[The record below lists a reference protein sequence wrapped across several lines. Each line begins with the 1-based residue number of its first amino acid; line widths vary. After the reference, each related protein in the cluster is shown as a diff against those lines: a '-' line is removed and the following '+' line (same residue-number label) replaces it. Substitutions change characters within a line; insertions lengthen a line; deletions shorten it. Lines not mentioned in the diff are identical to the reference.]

1 MRIFRWTLVLAL
13 LAISAPSSATTAAP
27 SAFVIA
33 GEGLGHGVGMSQ
45 VGAFVQAQQGRSAA
59 EIISHYYP
67 KAELASV
74 NDDLSILV
82 NVAANQTSLQLSAVP
97 IRKNQLVSLWV
108 ANGAEQLQLTA
119 GSTVSLSAVAGQ
131 LQLSYPDTTELIT
144 TAKQLELGWSG
155 IAGYPAAEPKSELKL
170 TRSDG
175 TISQYRF
182 GPLQVSAVGNRIQAV
197 LKLRVKD
204 EYLNAV
210 AEMAS
215 TWPLAALQAQAI
227 AARSMALTAV
237 NAGLKANCSCHVN
250 SLIDQ
255 NMRGSERYKL
265 PGYPNWRKAV
275 KQTAGQVIAINQ
287 QPVAAWFFARS
298 TGKTENSED
307 VWGSPR
313 PWAIS
318 VEDQYS
324 IDPLAG
330 PQVRWQVSVSSE
342 QLAKLFKLSDVVKVS
357 VVARNPGGSVK
368 TFRAISASGQVAN
381 LPGRTLRA
389 AIPTRSV
396 WIQSIKPQG
405 S

>member
-1 MRIFRWTLVLAL
+1 MRTLRWTLIFTL
-13 LAISAPSSATTAAP
+13 LAISAPSGATTAV
-27 SAFVIA
+27 SSTFVIA

-45 VGAFVQAQQGRSAA
+45 VGAFVQAQQGRTAA
-59 EIISHYYP
+59 EIIAHYYP
-67 KAELASV
+67 KAELATV

-97 IRKNQLVSLWV
+97 IRKNQLVSLHLT
-108 ANGAEQLQLTA
+108 NGVEQLQLTA
-119 GSTVSLSAVAGQ
+119 GSAVSVTAAAGQ
-131 LQLSYPDTTELIT
+131 LQLSYQDTAQLIT
-144 TAKQLELGWSG
+144 TAKQLEFGWSG
-155 IAGYPAAEPKSELKL
+155 ITGYPATEPKSEVKL

-175 TISQYRF
+175 TASQYRF
-182 GPLQVSAVGNRIQAV
+182 GPLQVSAVGNRVQAV

-215 TWPLAALQAQAI
+215 TWPAAALQAQAI

-237 NAGLKANCSCHVN
+237 NSSVKANCSCHVN
-250 SLIDQ
+250 SFIDQ

-275 KQTAGQVIAINQ
+275 KQTAGQVITINQ

-330 PQVRWQVSVSSE
+330 PQVRWQVSVSAE
-342 QLAKLFKLSDVVKVS
+342 QLAKIFKLPDVVKVS

-368 TFRAISASGQVAN
+368 TFRAVAASGQVAN

-405 S
+405 N